1 MNSQP
6 LKILLIEDEIPF
18 ARWLEEILTDE
29 DIIDFQITH
38 VQRLTEALELLEQ
51 ASFDVVLLDL
61 SLPDSQ
67 GLESIVQVKQM
78 TSLIPIIVLTGRND
92 HGLALAAL
100 RQGVQDYLIKGKFTG
115 ELLTSSIRYAI
126 ERQKTEVA
134 LRQQAMMKTMLD
146 RIRKSLDLQEILC
159 STVAEVQKFL
169 KTDNVSI
176 SKYCADG
183 SVEVIAQAKR
193 DRLKELNPD
202 ILFPIDLELFIQQSL
217 QKSTIAINNTKDTS
231 AKSLTI
237 DSSIGS
243 ILTIAIWRNTT
254 LEEQFV
260 PIYFDDTTT
269 TSTTTENPKIIK
281 NADSERLWGLLVAY
295 NYEHPRQWQSWE
307 TDFVA
312 QLTTQVSIAI
322 QQSELYRQLKLANRE
337 LERLAILDGLTGVA
351 NRRYFDRVLEKEWQ
365 RLARE
370 QKPLALMLCD
380 IDYFKLYND
389 TYGHPA
395 GDLAL
400 QTVAQVLHS
409 AIRRPADLV
418 ARYGGEEFALILPD
432 TNLDGALYVGN
443 LIRHNLAQLEL
454 AHQKS
459 TVSSYVTLSV
469 GLVNCIPNSK
479 SSPQDLIEQADSLLY
494 RAKRAGRNRIFTI
507 EDVSDNSITL

>member
-1 MNSQP
+1 MNSKP
-6 LKILLIEDEIPF
+6 LKILLIEDELPF
-18 ARWLEEILTDE
+18 ACWIEEILTCE
-29 DIIDFQITH
+29 DILDFQITH
-38 VQRLTEALELLEQ
+38 VQRLAKALQLLER

-67 GLESIVQVKQM
+67 GLASIVQVKQM

-92 HGLALAAL
+92 HALAVSAL

-126 ERQKTEVA
+126 ERQKTEMA

-159 STVAEVQKFL
+159 STVAEVQQFL
-169 KTDNVSI
+169 KTDKVLI
-176 SKYCADG
+176 AKYCGDG
-183 SVEVIAQAKR
+183 SAEIIAQAKC
-193 DRLKELNPD
+193 DRIEELDPD
-202 ILFPIDLELFIQQSL
+202 SSLPIDLELFLQHSQQQSIVA
-217 QKSTIAINNTKDTS
+217 TNDTRDVS
-231 AKSLTI
+231 RAPLVTN
-237 DSSIGS
+237 SSIGS
-243 ILTIAIWRNTT
+243 ILTIAIWRNTA
-254 LEEQFV
+254 LEEHFV
-260 PIYFDDTTT
+260 PVYFTDALANNVTTD
-269 TSTTTENPKIIK
+269 SPKIVK
-281 NADSERLWGLLVAY
+281 NSDSERLWGLLVAY
-295 NYEHPRQWQSWE
+295 NFKHPRQWQLWE
-307 TDFVA
+307 TDFLG
-312 QLTTQVSIAI
+312 QLTNQVSIAI

-351 NRRYFDRVLEKEWQ
+351 NRRYFDQVLEKEWQ

-370 QKPLALMLCD
+370 QKSLSLMLCD

-400 QTVAQVLHS
+400 QTVAQVLQS

-432 TNLDGALYVGN
+432 TSLDGALYVGN

-459 TVSSYVTLSV
+459 DVSNYVTLSV
-469 GLVNCIPNSK
+469 GLINCVPNTK
-479 SSPQDLIEQADSLLY
+479 YSPQNLIEQADNLLY
-494 RAKRAGRNRIFTI
+494 RAKRAGRDRIFT
-507 EDVSDNSITL
+507 EANLSDDNIPS